1 MVLAFRMVLV
11 SVMVLSVSLCHGVS
25 LCYVTFARV
34 TRLSVQ
40 RAQRTKSRGP
50 KGLQLE
56 VRARRIP
63 RLQVNK
69 YIFWVK
75 FQIFRTNGISYFKYE
90 CFQRKNHEGYLF
102 IFTVTIRRMRGHWN
116 EVCLGL
122 KQVTEY
128 FLDLLWLTGRWQGHW
143 SEVSSLYNSLVYF
156 LGFSKRDIN
165 ISCDK
170 TRLSSKVFGF
180 TTKQLLDFLRLTR
193 KMREHW
199 SEVSWNSA
207 PLLWK
212 LALCAQQ
219 TSILLSD
226 ANIQRYLENILNT
239 FLSLRLHIFL
249 NLCIPRNCKMSQS
262 KILLI
267 CTPRNVYVYI
277 LKDNDCSIFLDSSS
291 RRYGTNFPGGQPG
304 KIWYFHQNTMIAQG
318 TDVGIR

>member
-1 MVLAFRMVLV
+1 MVFPISSMSAF
-11 SVMVLSVSLCHGVS
+11 
-25 LCYVTFARV
+25 
-34 TRLSVQ
+34 
-40 RAQRTKSRGP
+40 K
-50 KGLQLE
+50 E
-56 VRARRIP
+56 
-63 RLQVNK
+63 
-69 YIFWVK
+69 
-75 FQIFRTNGISYFKYE
+75 
-90 CFQRKNHEGYLF
+90 KNHEGYLF

-143 SEVSSLYNSLVYF
+143 SEVSSLYNSLIYF

-170 TRLSSKVFGF
+170 TRLSSEVFGF
-180 TTKQLLDFLRLTR
+180 TIKHLLDFLRLTR

-226 ANIQRYLENILNT
+226 ANIQRYLENIHNT
-239 FLSLRLHIFL
+239 FLSLQLHIFS
-249 NLCIPRNCKMSQS
+249 NLCIPRNCKMSQ
-262 KILLI
+262 KNIIDMYPTKCLCIYFEGQWLLNFSRFI
-267 CTPRNVYVYI
+267 VKAVWHEFPRRATGENLI
-277 LKDNDCSIFLDSSS
+277 FSPKHDDCPRDWCG
-291 RRYGTNFPGGQPG
+291 Y
-304 KIWYFHQNTMIAQG
+304 KVDEYFHVTPSKDCLLGNTLNFVRWKFLGSLQG
-318 TDVGIR
+318 TFCK